1 MGDDGMRGARAI
13 HERGGRVLV
22 QDEATSVVWGMPGAV
37 ANAGLA
43 SAILPLPA
51 IAEAIQASCG
61 VPI

>member
-1 MGDDGMRGARAI
+1 MKTLALLHTSPTLSPLFNELTARI
-13 HERGGRVLV
+13 
-22 QDEATSVVWGMPGAV
+22 TPGAV

-61 VPI
+61 VPV